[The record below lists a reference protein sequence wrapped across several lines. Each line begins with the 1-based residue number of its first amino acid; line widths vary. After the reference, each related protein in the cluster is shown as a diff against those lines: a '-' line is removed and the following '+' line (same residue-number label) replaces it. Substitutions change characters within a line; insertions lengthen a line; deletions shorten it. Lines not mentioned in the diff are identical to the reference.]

1 MSKKI
6 GKLFRELRKD
16 KGLSLVQASDNILS
30 PSQLS
35 HFERG
40 DGDITTDRFFALIQN
55 IDISIAEFS
64 SFLKKDETTTLFE
77 VVGNLEQHGALDK
90 LNTLYEK
97 ERRKNRNSVKKQDYL
112 NLIALKCVLIHY
124 GQKDRLT
131 IIEQE
136 ILEDYLQ
143 NVTDWKIS
151 NLQFLAVAV
160 TQLDNQSIIFY
171 LDSVLDQESLD
182 INLLLMV
189 LRNSIYV
196 LINNSQYK
204 KATYYLETFKSLI
217 PKIGTIEIGITYML
231 LEANLYEKLDNFQT
245 TISIL
250 VRVSETYEQFFLS
263 EKAKIYRDEIKRLQ
277 QKL

>member
-1 MSKKI
+1 M
-6 GKLFRELRKD
+6 
-16 KGLSLVQASDNILS
+16 
-30 PSQLS
+30 
-35 HFERG
+35 
-40 DGDITTDRFFALIQN
+40 LIN
-55 IDISIAEFS
+55 
-64 SFLKKDETTTLFE
+64 
-77 VVGNLEQHGALDK
+77 
-90 LNTLYEK
+90 
-97 ERRKNRNSVKKQDYL
+97 
-112 NLIALKCVLIHY
+112 Y

-151 NLQFLAVAV
+151 NLQFFAVAV

-171 LDSVLDQESLD
+171 LDSVLEQESLD

-196 LINNSQYK
+196 LINNSQYEK
-204 KATYYLETFKSLI
+204 VTYYLETFKSLI
-217 PKIGTIEIGITYML
+217 PKIGTLEIGITYML
-231 LEANLYEKLDNFQT
+231 LEANLYEKLENFQT

-277 QKL
+277 QML